1 MSSTKSRMKCWASMI
16 TFGTCPIAM
25 LAHENKFL
33 NTEVFVMLADWP
45 EDNPPRLGTGWEKD
59 TKD

>member
-1 MSSTKSRMKCWASMI
+1 MM

-25 LAHENKFL
+25 LAHENKL
-33 NTEVFVMLADWP
+33 LKTEVFVILNDWP
-45 EDNPPRLGTGWEKD
+45 EDHLPRLGTGWEKD